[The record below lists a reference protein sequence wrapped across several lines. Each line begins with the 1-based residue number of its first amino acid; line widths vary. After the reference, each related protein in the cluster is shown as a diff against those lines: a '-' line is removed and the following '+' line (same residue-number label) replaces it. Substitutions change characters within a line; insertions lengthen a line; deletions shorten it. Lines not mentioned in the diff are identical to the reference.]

1 MARFDIPDLKP
12 DTPGMNVSLTPELE
26 KLVRAKVASGLY
38 NNASEVVREALRM
51 MHGRAGETPPD
62 KRAIVAAI
70 RALEP
75 ALREAGVKGLRVF
88 GSVARG
94 EAGPGSDVDVLIE
107 TAPGFGLLDQA
118 GVQESLSRALG
129 RKVDVVLASGLRK
142 EIRRSVLKDAER
154 VF

>member
-1 MARFDIPDLKP
+1 
-12 DTPGMNVSLTPELE
+12 MNVSLTPQLE

-51 MHGRAGETPPD
+51 MHGRTDDMRPD
-62 KRAIVAAI
+62 KRAIVSAI

-94 EAGPGSDVDVLIE
+94 EAGPGSDD
-107 TAPGFGLLDQA
+107 T
-118 GVQESLSRALG
+118 SLPFHS
-129 RKVDVVLASGLRK
+129 SP
-142 EIRRSVLKDAER
+142 
-154 VF
+154 FH